1 MDLSLW
7 HCYIT
12 GVKWELW
19 KGSFQN
25 GDGLNSKPSVFETET
40 LCKWKMNKHLN
51 WKAGHDQW
59 HFFFFRTKDGFP
71 CIGYNKLIW
80 LRRLLGFSDPSLL
93 SVHSCQRECSLSEL
107 WGSLT
112 HHFTQGN
119 SLEPQQSILIP
130 VQNNWNINE
139 GFSLCGLLCATV
151 AHHYPTVCAEFPLLT
166 VSIYTVTPQKGHL
179 NLLCC
184 FKHLE
189 RKQCLIHWL
198 TSTASRGHAA
208 STHCLNLYS
217 LLE

>member
-1 MDLSLW
+1 MKDEQ
-7 HCYIT
+7 T
-12 GVKWELW
+12 PEL
-19 KGSFQN
+19 N
-25 GDGLNSKPSVFETET
+25 
-40 LCKWKMNKHLN
+40 
-51 WKAGHDQW
+51 AGHDQW

-80 LRRLLGFSDPSLL
+80 LHRLLGFSDPSLL